1 MKQTQLGVIST
12 IVISIFF
19 TSFAFASAEYQQ
31 WLEQAYPANEPG
43 AAVIVTKDNKILFR
57 GASGMA
63 DMELKVTL
71 TPENVFRLGS
81 IGKQFTAAGILLL
94 EEQGK
99 LHVNDNINT
108 YLPDFPTQG
117 HAIKI
122 ANLLS
127 HTSGIFDCQ
136 YTPDYDATAAVIDV
150 TTQELI
156 ETFEDCPI
164 NFAPGEQY
172 SYSNSGYILL
182 GAIIEKVTGQSY
194 AEFIQT
200 AIFDKLGMANSFYDG
215 SQIILNRANGYQGE
229 KGNYSN
235 ADYISMTH
243 AHAAGALLST
253 VDDMATWSKSLFGG
267 KLLSKSSLKKMTN
280 DFVLNNGEHAG
291 YGFGL
296 AVSKR
301 FGESQIVH
309 GGWIN
314 GFRTNAIWLPKQRV
328 YAVILSNSADKSP
341 DVISTHI
348 AFNAASVDYPKN
360 VAIDMDIDR
369 LIEYQGVYRVNE
381 RVTRSVMIK
390 GGHLYTQTTGGRPWK
405 IVPRDKDVFFYPGE
419 FTHLIFKRD
428 RSGNI
433 IAMDRVTYV
442 NGGENIKRAERE
454 GGLPKD

>member
-1 MKQTQLGVIST
+1 MKRIQLYVIST
-12 IVISIFF
+12 MMISLFF
-19 TSFAFASAEYQQ
+19 TSFVFASSEYQK
-31 WLEQAYPANEPG
+31 WLEEAYPPNEPG
-43 AAVIVTKDNKILFR
+43 ATIIVIKDNKVLFR

-63 DMELKVTL
+63 DMELGVSL

-99 LHVNDNINT
+99 LSVGDNINK
-108 YLPDFPTQG
+108 YLPDYPTQG
-117 HAIKI
+117 HIIKI
-122 ANLLS
+122 ENLLT
-127 HTSGIFDCQ
+127 HTSGIAD
-136 YTPDYDATAAVIDV
+136 YNNIPGYDAHKDV

-156 ETFEDCPI
+156 KIFENRPM

-172 SYSNSGYILL
+172 RYSNPGYILL

-200 AIFDKLGMANSFYDG
+200 AIFDKLGMTNSFYG
-215 SQIILNRANGYQGE
+215 GPQIILNRANGYQGE

-235 ADYISMTH
+235 ARYISMTH
-243 AHAAGALLST
+243 AHAAGALLSS

-267 KLLSKSSLKKMTN
+267 ELLSKSSLKKMTT
-280 DFVLNNGEHAG
+280 DFVLNNGEYAG

-296 AVSKR
+296 AINKR
-301 FGESQIVH
+301 YGERQIVH
-309 GGWIN
+309 GGNIN

-328 YAVILSNSADKSP
+328 YAVILSNNRDKLP

-348 AFNAASVDYPKN
+348 AFDAAGLDYPKSE
-360 VAIDMDIDR
+360 VIDMDVED

-381 RVTRSVMIK
+381 RVTRSVILNE
-390 GGHLYTQTTGGRPWK
+390 GNLYTQITGGRRWK
-405 IVPRDKDVFFYPGE
+405 IVPHDEDIFFYPGE

-433 IAMDRVTYV
+433 FAMDRYTYL
-442 NGGENIKRAERE
+442 NGTESVKRAERE
-454 GGLPKD
+454 RDLPID